1 MFSKIKSVGLLGLES
16 YMLDVELNITGGKFS
31 IEIVGLPDTAVS
43 EAKERIMAAISNSG
57 YEMHMTSHH
66 TFNLAPADVKKEGS
80 VYDLPMAVAVLSAT
94 KQIRGDYKE
103 SVFIGEL
110 SLSGTV
116 KSIKGVLPMVIASKE
131 HGVKDIYVPFDN
143 CEEAAV
149 IDGINVYGVKS
160 LKELVEHINDV
171 NKLKPVEVKPFK
183 HYELPDYLPDFKDV
197 KGQFEVKR
205 ALEVAAAGGHNV
217 MMIGP
222 PGSGKSML
230 AKRIPTIL
238 PDITVDEALETTKI
252 YSLSGNLSKENP
264 IINYRPFRAPHHSVS
279 PAGLSGG
286 GTIPKPGELSLAHNG
301 VLFLDEL
308 PEFTRNTMEVLRQ
321 PIENGTITISRAAC
335 ALTYPCSVM
344 LICAMNPCPC
354 GYFGH
359 PTRKCSCPKNAPAR
373 YLSKVS
379 GPLLDR
385 LDIHIEVPP
394 VDFNQ
399 LSDREESESS
409 ASIRERVNKA
419 RKIQLERFKGT
430 NVTCNAKMT
439 SSLTRKYCVLSET
452 ASKTLELSFE
462 KLGLSARAYDKIL
475 KVARTIAD
483 LDEAENIENKHI
495 LEAIQ
500 YRSLDR
506 KFWKADE
513 EII

>member
-1 MFSKIKSVGLLGLES
+1 MFSKIKSIGLLGLES
-16 YMLDVELNITGGKFS
+16 YMVEVELNISGSKGAL
-31 IEIVGLPDTAVS
+31 EIVGLPDTAVS
-43 EAKERIMAAISNSG
+43 EARNRVVAALHNSG
-57 YEMHMTSHH
+57 FQMHLSSHYI
-66 TFNLAPADVKKEGS
+66 FNLAPADIKKEGS
-80 VYDLPMAVAVLSAT
+80 LYDLPMAVAVLSAT
-94 KQIRGDYKE
+94 KQIIGDYQ
-103 SVFIGEL
+103 SSAFIGEL
-110 SLSGTV
+110 SLSGEI
-116 KSIKGVLPMVIASKE
+116 KSVKGVLPMVMAAKAN
-131 HGVKDIYVPFDN
+131 GLRDIFIPYEN
-143 CEEAAV
+143 GSEAAV
-149 IDGINVYGVKS
+149 IEGINIYPVKT
-160 LKELVEHINDV
+160 LRQLADHINDIE
-171 NKLKPVEVKPFK
+171 KLPPLELVPFK
-183 HYELPDYLPDFKDV
+183 QYELPDFLPDFSDV

-238 PDITVDEALETTKI
+238 PDITVNEALDTTKI
-252 YSLSGNLSKENP
+252 YSLSGNLTKDKP

-308 PEFTRNTMEVLRQ
+308 PEFSRSTMEVLRQ

-359 PTRKCSCPKNAPAR
+359 PTRSCSCPNGAPAR

-394 VDFNQ
+394 VDYNR
-399 LSDREESESS
+399 LSDSECGESS
-409 ASIRERVNKA
+409 AEIRARVNEA
-419 RKIQLERFKGT
+419 RRLQQRRFEGT
-430 NVTCNAKMT
+430 DITCNAKMT
-439 SSLTRKYCVLSET
+439 PALTRKYCTLSES

-462 KLGLSARAYDKIL
+462 RLGLSARAYDKIL

-483 LDEAENIENKHI
+483 LDNSEIIENVHI

-506 KFWKADE
+506 KFWKA
-513 EII
+513 

>member
-1 MFSKIKSVGLLGLES
+1 MFSKIKSVGLLGLDS
-16 YMLDVELNITGGKFS
+16 YMIDVELNISNGKYS
-31 IEIVGLPDTAVS
+31 MEVVGLPDTAVN
-43 EAKERIMAAISNSG
+43 EARDRIIAALNNSG
-57 YEMHMTSHH
+57 FEMHMTSHY
-66 TFNLAPADVKKEGS
+66 TFNLAPANIKKEGS

-94 KQIRGDYKE
+94 KQIMGDYKNAA
-103 SVFIGEL
+103 FIGEL
-110 SLSGTV
+110 SLSGEI
-116 KSIKGVLPMVIASKE
+116 KSVKGVLPMVMAAKDN
-131 HGVKDIYVPFDN
+131 GLRDIYVPYDN
-143 CEEAAV
+143 GDEGAI
-149 IDGINVYGVKS
+149 IDGINIYAVKS
-160 LKELVEHINDV
+160 LKELVDHINDV
-171 NKLKPVEVKPFK
+171 QKLNRVEPKPFK
-183 HYELPDYLPDFKDV
+183 HYELPDFLPDFKDV
-197 KGQFEVKR
+197 KGQYEVKR

-252 YSLSGNLSKENP
+252 YSLSGHLSKENP

-308 PEFTRNTMEVLRQ
+308 PEFSRNTMEVLRQ

-359 PTRKCSCPKNAPAR
+359 PTRTCTCPSGAPTR

-394 VDFNQ
+394 VDYAQ
-399 LSDREESESS
+399 LSKSEVGESS
-409 ASIRERVNKA
+409 AEIRLRVNEA
-419 RKIQLERFKGT
+419 RKIQIERFKGT
-430 NVTCNAKMT
+430 GVSCNAKMT
-439 SSLTRKYCVLSET
+439 SSQTRKYCILSEK
-452 ASKTLELSFE
+452 ASKTLEISFE
-462 KLGLSARAYDKIL
+462 RLGLSARAYDKIL

-483 LDEAENIENKHI
+483 LDASQNIENEHI

-506 KFWKADE
+506 KFWNGQ
-513 EII
+513 

>member
-1 MFSKIKSVGLLGLES
+1 MFTKIKSIGLMGLNS
-16 YMLDVELNITGGKFS
+16 YMIDVELNISNGKYS
-31 IEIVGLPDTAVS
+31 LEIVGLPDTAVS
-43 EAKERIMAAISNSG
+43 EARDRIIAALNNSG
-57 YEMHMTSHH
+57 FQMHMSSHY

-80 VYDLPMAVAVLSAT
+80 LYDLPMAVAVLSAT
-94 KQIRGDYKE
+94 KQIMGDYRNAA
-103 SVFIGEL
+103 FIGEL
-110 SLSGTV
+110 SLSGEIKAV
-116 KSIKGVLPMVIASKE
+116 KGVLPMVMAAKE
-131 HGVKDIYVPFDN
+131 NGLKDIYVPFEN
-143 CEEAAV
+143 GSEAAV
-149 IDGINVYGVKS
+149 IDGINIYPVKT
-160 LKELVEHINDV
+160 LKELAEHINDV
-171 NKLKPVEVKPFK
+171 KKLSPVELIPFRQ
-183 HYELPDYLPDFKDV
+183 YELPDFLPDFKDV
-197 KGQFEVKR
+197 KGQYEVKR

-252 YSLSGNLSKENP
+252 YSLSGNLSKDKP
-264 IINYRPFRAPHHSVS
+264 IINYRPFRSPHHSVS

-308 PEFTRNTMEVLRQ
+308 PEFSRNTMEVLRQ

-354 GYFGH
+354 GYYGH
-359 PTRKCSCPKNAPAR
+359 PTRKCSCPNGAPAR
-373 YLSKVS
+373 YLTKVS

-385 LDIHIEVPP
+385 LDIHVEVPP
-394 VDFNQ
+394 VDYNQ
-399 LSDREESESS
+399 LSDTECGESS
-409 ASIRERVNKA
+409 AEIRARVNDA
-419 RKIQLERFKGT
+419 RKIQIERFKGT
-430 NVTCNAKMT
+430 DITCNAKMT
-439 SSLTRKYCVLSET
+439 PSLTRKYCILSDS
-452 ASKTLELSFE
+452 AAKTLEISFE
-462 KLGLSARAYDKIL
+462 RLSLSARAYDKIL

-483 LDEAENIENKHI
+483 LDNSQLIENKHI

-506 KFWKADE
+506 KFWKA
-513 EII
+513 

>member
-1 MFSKIKSVGLLGLES
+1 MFTKIKSIGLMGLDS
-16 YMLDVELNITGGKFS
+16 YMIDVELNISSGKYAL
-31 IEIVGLPDTAVS
+31 EIVGLPDTAVN
-43 EAKERIMAAISNSG
+43 EARDRVISALHNSG
-57 YEMHMTSHH
+57 FEMHMTSRY
-66 TFNLAPADVKKEGS
+66 TFNLAPADIKKEGS
-80 VYDLPMAVAVLSAT
+80 IYDLPMAIAVLSAT
-94 KQIRGDYKE
+94 KQIIGDYKNAA
-103 SVFIGEL
+103 FIGEL
-110 SLSGTV
+110 SLSGEV
-116 KSIKGVLPMVIASKE
+116 KGVKGVLPMVMAAKE
-131 HGVKDIYVPFDN
+131 NGLRDIYIPQEN
-143 CEEAAV
+143 ATEAAV
-149 IDGINVYGVKS
+149 VDGISIYPIATIKQ
-160 LKELVEHINDV
+160 LADHINDV
-171 NKLKPVEVKPFK
+171 NKLTPLELVPFK
-183 HYELPDYLPDFKDV
+183 HYEMPDFLPDFSDV

-238 PDITVDEALETTKI
+238 PDITVEEALDTTKI
-252 YSLSGNLSKENP
+252 YSLSGNLTKDKP

-308 PEFTRNTMEVLRQ
+308 PEFNRSTMEVLRQ

-354 GYFGH
+354 GYYGH
-359 PTRKCSCPKNAPAR
+359 PTRRCSCPNGAPAR

-394 VDFNQ
+394 VDYNQ
-399 LSDREESESS
+399 LSDTERGESS
-409 ASIRERVNKA
+409 AEIRARVNAA
-419 RKIQLERFKGT
+419 RKIQQERFKGT
-430 NVTCNAKMT
+430 GITCNAKMT
-439 SSLTRKYCVLSET
+439 PSLTRKYCILSET

-462 KLGLSARAYDKIL
+462 RLGLSARAYDKIL

-483 LDEAENIENKHI
+483 LDESENIENKHI

-506 KFWKADE
+506 KFWNA
-513 EII
+513 

>member
-1 MFSKIKSVGLLGLES
+1 
-16 YMLDVELNITGGKFS
+16 
-31 IEIVGLPDTAVS
+31 
-43 EAKERIMAAISNSG
+43 
-57 YEMHMTSHH
+57 
-66 TFNLAPADVKKEGS
+66 
-80 VYDLPMAVAVLSAT
+80 
-94 KQIRGDYKE
+94 
-103 SVFIGEL
+103 
-110 SLSGTV
+110 
-116 KSIKGVLPMVIASKE
+116 MVIAAKE
-131 HGVKDIYVPFDN
+131 KGIKDVYVPFDN
-143 CEEAAV
+143 CQEAAIV
-149 IDGINVYGVKS
+149 EDVNVYGVES
-160 LKELVEHINDV
+160 LKQLVDHINDIERI
-171 NKLKPVEVKPFK
+171 KPVKLKPFK
-183 HYELPDYLPDFKDV
+183 HYEIPEYLPDFRDV

-205 ALEVAAAGGHNV
+205 ALEVAAAGGHNAL
-217 MMIGP
+217 MIGP

-252 YSLSGNLSKENP
+252 YSLSGNLSKDEA

-308 PEFTRNTMEVLRQ
+308 PEFNRNTMEVLRQ

-354 GYFGH
+354 GYYGH
-359 PTRKCSCPKNAPAR
+359 PTRKCTCSQNAPAR

-394 VDFNQ
+394 VDYNQ
-399 LSDREESESS
+399 LADKEEGESS
-409 ASIRERVNKA
+409 AAIRERVNKA
-419 RKIQLERFKGT
+419 RKIQIERFKGT
-430 NVTCNAKMT
+430 GITCNAKMT
-439 SSLTRKYCVLSET
+439 SALTRKYCQLSPT
-452 ASKTLELSFE
+452 AEKILQTSFE
-462 KLGLSARAYDKIL
+462 KLGLSARAYDKVL

-483 LDEAENIENKHI
+483 LDESEAIENRHI

-506 KFWKADE
+506 KFWKV
-513 EII
+513 